1 MSDKDLNILLIDED
15 PARAALLE
23 GALVEA
29 GYTFVV
35 TLQKTTNLQ
44 RRIVAI
50 QPDMVIIDLQ
60 NPDRDTLE
68 NMFEVTRS
76 VKKPIAMFVD
86 RSDRETTRRAVEAG
100 VSAYVV
106 DGLKKDRVLGV
117 IDLAISRFENF
128 TKVVEERDAART
140 ALADRK
146 RVDRAKGLLI
156 YHKGLTEEEA
166 YTMMR
171 KAAMHQGRKMIEIA
185 ESIIT
190 ALELDLDLSAGGR
203 KHG

>member
-1 MSDKDLNILLIDED
+1 MSDKGLNILLIDED

-29 GYTFVV
+29 GYTYVV

-86 RSDRETTRRAVEAG
+86 KSDRETTRRAVEAG

-128 TKVVEERDAART
+128 SKVVEERDAARN

-166 YTMMR
+166 YTVMR